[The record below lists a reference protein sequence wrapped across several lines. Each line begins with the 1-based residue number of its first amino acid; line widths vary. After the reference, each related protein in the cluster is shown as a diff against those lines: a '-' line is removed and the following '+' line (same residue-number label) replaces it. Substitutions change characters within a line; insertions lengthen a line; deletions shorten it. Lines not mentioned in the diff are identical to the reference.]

1 MYPGIIYAEAE
12 PRHHVKSAIKK
23 ELIPN
28 RRKRALVTKIWNSVP
43 GIFGPA
49 YFNKE
54 GLKKYGPK
62 KIIHKKMGLDE
73 DSKMNCK

>member
-23 ELIPN
+23 ELIPEQAEM
-28 RRKRALVTKIWNSVP
+28 ALVTKIWNSAP

-49 YFNKE
+49 
-54 GLKKYGPK
+54 
-62 KIIHKKMGLDE
+62 
-73 DSKMNCK
+73 